1 MPKPIVQTSEPD
13 KSHELLSLI
22 PQIWSARRWI
32 ALFVLVT
39 TALAVVYSLLQSNQ
53 YTAETTI
60 LPELERSKLMGL
72 AGISDLASAAGVSV
86 GEIPIAR
93 LYPLMVRS
101 DRILHEVIFKKYST
115 ISRPDSVTLIQYW
128 GLDDRSE
135 AEAYELALKM
145 LRDRMDPTFDSRLLT
160 LVLKVVMEEARLAA
174 DVANQV
180 TKQLDIYTRTKR
192 RTSVTAQREFIEM
205 RLAET
210 QTSLTASEDRLRSF
224 REKNRRVVDSPMLLL
239 EQARLEREFQIKST
253 IFVELKKQVEIAK
266 IEEIKN
272 IPIVNVLDVARVPIT
287 RSAPKRTATVIWV
300 FSLSLVIGIVAA
312 GGLAH
317 PAGGRWMHDI
327 RSVFAGKG
335 KST

>member
-1 MPKPIVQTSEPD
+1 MPKQIAQSPEPN

-22 PQIWSARRWI
+22 PQIWAARRWI
-32 ALFVLVT
+32 ALFVLIT
-39 TALAVVYSLLQSNQ
+39 TALVVVYSLMQSDQ
-53 YTAETTI
+53 FTAETTI
-60 LPELERSKLMGL
+60 LPELERNKLMGL

-86 GEIPIAR
+86 GETPIAR

-101 DRILHEVIFKKYST
+101 DRILHEVIFRKYAT
-115 ISRPDSVTLIQYW
+115 VSRSDSVTLIQYW
-128 GLDDRSE
+128 KFDDRPE
-135 AEAYELALKM
+135 GEAYDLALKT
-145 LRDRMDPTFDSRLLT
+145 LRDRMDLTFDSRLLT
-160 LVLKVVMEEARLAA
+160 LILRVVMEEPRLAA

-180 TKQLDIYTRTKR
+180 TTQLDIYTRTKR
-192 RTSVTAQREFIEM
+192 RTSVTAQREFIEK

-210 QTSLTASEDRLRSF
+210 QASLTASEDRLRSF
-224 REKNRRVVDSPMLLL
+224 REKNRRVLDSPMLLL
-239 EQARLEREFQIKST
+239 EQARLEREFQINST

-272 IPIVNVLDVARVPIT
+272 IPIINVLDIARVPIL

-317 PAGGRWMHDI
+317 PVAGRWLQDI
-327 RSVFAGKG
+327 RSVFPGIGK
-335 KST
+335 